1 MPTAARKEREAEKR
15 RQAEQDAADL
25 AEFDRQLA
33 LLRAMREDLLQ
44 VGFSANNDLIFE
56 LPSYTHMKGGLG
68 GCDENGNA
76 WHHPMVGKAG
86 SAANA
91 DNALDRAKSL
101 KRKFPHLWGK
111 GWGWGQT
118 VIHAIACECRAIHAV
133 AHTTG
138 TLSGTSRGIC
148 VAINV
153 CVVRGNTPTA

>member
-1 MPTAARKEREAEKR
+1 MPTAARKQREAEKR
-15 RQAEQDAADL
+15 RQTEQDAADL

-33 LLRAMREDLLQ
+33 LLRAMRGDVLQ

-68 GCDENGNA
+68 GCDENGNT

-111 GWGWGQT
+111 GAYAEH
-118 VIHAIACECRAIHAV
+118 IASKSMSAIRLEKP
-133 AHTTG
+133 
-138 TLSGTSRGIC
+138 LSAKTIRRYFKL
-148 VAINV
+148 V
-153 CVVRGNTPTA
+153 P

>member
-1 MPTAARKEREAEKR
+1 MPTAARKQREAEKR
-15 RQAEQDAADL
+15 RQTEQDAAVL

-33 LLRAMREDLLQ
+33 LLRAMRGDLLL

-91 DNALDRAKSL
+91 DNAMEKARSL
-101 KRKFPHLWGK
+101 KSKYPEIWGK
-111 GWGWGQT
+111 RGFAKKIAAESEQ
-118 VIHAIACECRAIHAV
+118 AIREK
-133 AHTTG
+133 
-138 TLSGTSRGIC
+138 LSVETIR
-148 VAINV
+148 
-153 CVVRGNTPTA
+153 RYFKRLP